1 LIHFLDALVRIV
13 WPISLADQPCWFSI
27 CPPLPL
33 IKFRTLLMKLL
44 TLPPQSIH
52 HDEAHIREIQYQ
64 GDRPFRTLINLYRHD
79 KKNLGL
85 SQLFYV
91 IKNSPEWIRPIL
103 IANIVDIITVPARH
117 DLSELWINAIVLGVL
132 VAQNVP
138 MHYLHVRFMSAAVRT
153 MEYNLR
159 AAMTRRFQELSIGFY
174 HQNSKG
180 SLQTKVTRDVES
192 IQDLTKY
199 VFQLV
204 PSAGLTII
212 FALAATAVRA
222 PWFLFFFIGTVPV
235 AATLVRSL
243 RYPIRQRNR
252 AFRKE
257 IEHMSGRMVEMI
269 QLIPVTRA
277 HGAEEVEIDR
287 IKDRLSSVRETAMR
301 LDSINALAA
310 SSSWVTLR
318 LFNGVCLVIS
328 AYFAYTGKFN
338 ISVGDVVLLTGY
350 FDSLTGAI
358 VQIMMSLP
366 QIGKGFDAIR
376 SVSDILECPDLE
388 QNRGKRTVDGVR
400 GEFVFDQVGFHYP
413 THDPSALRNFSLH
426 VAAGETI
433 AIVGPSGAG
442 KSTLLNLIIGFIRPT
457 EGRILLDQQDM
468 AELDLR
474 TYRQFVSVVSQETI
488 LFQGT
493 VRENVV
499 YGATGIRD
507 EQVKQAIADAN
518 AAEFIDAMP
527 NGLETLIGEEGMKLS
542 GGQRQRLAIAR
553 ALIRN
558 PRVLILDEATSALD
572 TASER
577 QIQGALEYLM
587 EGRTTFVVAHRLSTI
602 RKADRIVV
610 MKDGQMVE
618 IGTHQHLVEQAGLY
632 AHLHS
637 LQTDED

>member
-1 LIHFLDALVRIV
+1 
-13 WPISLADQPCWFSI
+13 
-27 CPPLPL
+27 
-33 IKFRTLLMKLL
+33 MKSL
-44 TLPPQSIH
+44 TLPSRSVHNEDMQVQ
-52 HDEAHIREIQYQ
+52 EIQYR
-64 GDRPFRTLINLYRHD
+64 GDRPLRTLVQLYRHD
-79 KKNLGL
+79 VKNLGL

-103 IANIVDIITVPARH
+103 IANIVDIIAVPTRH
-117 DLSELWINAIVLGVL
+117 DLSELWINGIVLAIL

-138 MHYLHVRFMSAAVRT
+138 THYLHVRFMSAATRN

-159 AAMTRRFQELSIGFY
+159 SAMTRRFQELSIGFY

-192 IQDLTKY
+192 IQDLTRY

-204 PSAGLTII
+204 PSAVLTIV
-212 FALAATAVRA
+212 FALVATAIRA
-222 PWFLFFFIGTVPV
+222 PWFLIFFIGTVPV

-243 RYPIRQRNR
+243 RTPIRQRNR
-252 AFRKE
+252 AFRKQ

-277 HGAEEVEIDR
+277 HGAEEVEIER
-287 IKDRLSSVRETAMR
+287 INDRLSSVRETAMR

-318 LFNGVCLVIS
+318 LFNGICLVVS
-328 AYFAYTGKFN
+328 AYLAYTGKLN
-338 ISVGDVVLLTGY
+338 ITVGDVVLLTGF

-388 QNRGKRTVDGVR
+388 QNRGKRAIHR
-400 GEFVFDQVGFHYP
+400 IKGEFVFDQTGFHYP
-413 THDPSALRNFSLH
+413 AHDQAAIQGFSLH
-426 VAAGETI
+426 VAAGETL

-442 KSTLLNLIIGFIRPT
+442 KSTLLNLVIGFVRPT

-468 AELDLR
+468 ADLDLR

-499 YGATGIRD
+499 YGAAGIQD
-507 EQVKQAIADAN
+507 EQVERAIADAN

-527 NGLETLIGEEGMKLS
+527 NGLDTLIGEEGMKLS

-610 MKDGQMVE
+610 MKEGQMVE
-618 IGTHQHLVEQAGLY
+618 IGTHQALIEQDGLY

-637 LQTDED
+637 LQAD

>member
-1 LIHFLDALVRIV
+1 MN
-13 WPISLADQPCWFSI
+13 
-27 CPPLPL
+27 
-33 IKFRTLLMKLL
+33 LLMKLL
-44 TLPPQSIH
+44 TLPSRSVDP
-52 HDEAHIREIQYQ
+52 DEIQHQDIQFQ
-64 GDRPFRTLINLYRHD
+64 GDRPFRTLFRLYRHD
-79 KKNLGL
+79 AKNLGL

-91 IKNSPEWIRPIL
+91 IKHSPEWIRPIL
-103 IANIVDIITVPARH
+103 VANIVDIIAAPTRYE
-117 DLSELWINAIVLGVL
+117 LSALWFNGIILAIL
-132 VAQNVP
+132 VAQNIP
-138 MHYLHVRFMSAAVRT
+138 MHYLHVKFMSNATRN

-159 AAMTRRFQELSIGFY
+159 SAMTRRFQELSIGFY

-180 SLQTKVTRDVES
+180 ALQTKVTRDVES
-192 IQDLTKY
+192 IQDLTRY

-204 PSAGLTII
+204 PSAVLTIA
-212 FALAATAVRA
+212 FALIATGIRA
-222 PWFLFFFIGTVPV
+222 SWFLIFFIGTVPV

-243 RYPIRQRNR
+243 RTPIRQRNR

-277 HGAEEVEIDR
+277 HGAEEVEIER
-287 IKDRLSSVRETAMR
+287 INDRLSSVRETAMR

-318 LFNGVCLVIS
+318 LFNGICLVVS
-328 AYFAYTGKFN
+328 AYLAYTGKLD
-338 ISVGDVVLLTGY
+338 ITVGDVVLLTGY

-388 QNRGKRTVDGVR
+388 QNRGKRPIEKVR

-413 THDPSALRNFSLH
+413 THDQQAIQRFSLH
-426 VAAGETI
+426 VPAGETI

-442 KSTLLNLIIGFIRPT
+442 KSTLLNLVIGFLRPT
-457 EGRILLDQQDM
+457 EGRILLDQHDM

-488 LFQGT
+488 LFHGT

-499 YGATGIRD
+499 YGATGIK
-507 EQVKQAIADAN
+507 EEHIQQAIAHAN
-518 AAEFIDAMP
+518 AAEFIEAMP
-527 NGLETLIGEEGMKLS
+527 DGLDTLIGEEGMKLS

-572 TASER
+572 TASEQ

-610 MKDGQMVE
+610 MKEGQMVE
-618 IGTHQHLVEQAGLY
+618 IGNHDRLVEQDGLY

-637 LQTDED
+637 LQVGH